1 MHYLRFKSWFF
12 IRFML
17 SKTHALVLHSFKLG
31 DSKFIV
37 EVLTEV
43 HGRVSFITN
52 IAKSKKGAQQRML
65 FQPLTLLEI
74 TFDYRSTQNLQ
85 KLKEARIAV
94 PLHQISFDPYKCSI
108 AFFLAEFLF
117 HATKKESHNTL
128 LYKYIESSVMWLNET
143 SQQFANFHIV
153 FMLKLSKFIGF
164 YPNLDSYTKGCLF
177 NLRTACF
184 EFLMPAHS
192 DVLTMNEAESMYHL
206 LRLNYD
212 TMHHFAMSHEER
224 NHCTELI
231 LKYYKLHLPSFPPLK
246 SLSVLQDVMRT

>member
-1 MHYLRFKSWFF
+1 
-12 IRFML
+12 ML

-43 HGRVSFITN
+43 YGRVSFITN

-85 KLKEARIAV
+85 KLKEARISCFGDV
-94 PLHQISFDPYKCSI
+94 MDSS
-108 AFFLAEFLF
+108 FFLAEFLF

-224 NHCTELI
+224 NRCTELI